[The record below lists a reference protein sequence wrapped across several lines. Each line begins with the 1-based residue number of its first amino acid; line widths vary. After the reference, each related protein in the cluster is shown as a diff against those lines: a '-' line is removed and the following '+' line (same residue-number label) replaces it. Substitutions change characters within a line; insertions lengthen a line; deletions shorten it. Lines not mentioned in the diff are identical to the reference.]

1 MKQEIYNEPRFTDF
15 RQLIN
20 HSADKYGKRIAFKIK
35 TSNCYVYITYKQLK
49 ERFYTLCNEFIALG
63 LQGKRIAIIGKNS
76 FEWVLSYLAAATV
89 GIAVPLDKEI
99 HPEDAK
105 AFMES
110 AECEAVCYGSSY
122 ADNIQ
127 TLLSENVKAFPFT
140 EIMNM
145 SSPINPI
152 DYLTVD
158 NIKIEKD
165 EMRILI
171 FTSGTTGSAKGV
183 CLSQYNLCSN
193 IHSTV
198 SVVRIRQNDTTLSIL
213 PLHHTYECTLD
224 CLLILSRGAMITYCD
239 GVTEI
244 AKNFVEYSPSILV
257 VVPALLKLL
266 NKRITKSITKSCPEK
281 YKELYKTQSLAE
293 ALRKTPFIIRKII
306 CSKVRKSL
314 GGRIRLFIVGAAELD
329 TSLVDDFAELGIR
342 TLQGYGL
349 TECSPLLAGNNDFYL
364 NAASTGIAIPG
375 VTLKIDNPNEAGVGE
390 ILAKGEN
397 IMLGYYKDQEAT
409 DYVLRDGWF
418 HTGDLG
424 CMDPDGALYIKGR
437 IKNVIVT
444 QNGKNIYPEELE
456 NRLMQFPE
464 IGEVLVL
471 GTVQKDDIQVKA
483 KIFPNLD
490 VLKEKLGRLPSGEDI
505 HAAITNIIR
514 DINKRMP
521 TYKQI
526 KETEILT
533 DVLEKTTTQ
542 KIKRF
547 GSNMK

>member
-1 MKQEIYNEPRFTDF
+1 MKIETYNEPRFTDF

-127 TLLSENVKAFPFT
+127 TLLSENIKAFPFT

-152 DYLTVD
+152 DYLAVD
-158 NIKIEKD
+158 HIKIEKY

-224 CLLILSRGAMITYCD
+224 CLLILSRGAMITYSD

-266 NKRITKSITKSCPEK
+266 NKRITKSIIKSCPDK
-281 YKELYKTQSLAE
+281 YKELYKTESLAE
-293 ALRKTPFIIRKII
+293 ALRKTPYIIRKII

-424 CMDPDGALYIKGR
+424 CMDPDSALYIKGR

-526 KETEILT
+526 RETEILT

>member
-1 MKQEIYNEPRFTDF
+1 MKIETYNEPRFTDF

>member
-1 MKQEIYNEPRFTDF
+1 MKQEIYNEPKFTDF

-76 FEWVLSYLAAATV
+76 FEWVLSYLTAATV

-375 VTLKIDNPNEAGVGE
+375 VTLKIDSPNEAGVGE

-526 KETEILT
+526 RETEILT
-533 DVLEKTTTQ
+533 DVMEKTTTQ